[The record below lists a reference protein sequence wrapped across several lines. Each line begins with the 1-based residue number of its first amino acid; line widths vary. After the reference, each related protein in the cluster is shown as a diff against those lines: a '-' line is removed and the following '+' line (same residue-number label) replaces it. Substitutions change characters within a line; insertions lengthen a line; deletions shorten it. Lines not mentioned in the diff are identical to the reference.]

1 MPELPDLTVYLERV
15 EAVARDAPLRR
26 LRIGNPF
33 VLRTVAPAPA
43 AFEGLRL
50 LRTARI
56 GKRLVFEFEG
66 EHFALIHLMVLG
78 RLHWKK
84 PAVAIPKGSG
94 LAAFDFDHGTLLLVE
109 HGSKR
114 RAALHLLQGR
124 VGLQAFD
131 RGGLEVPQATPEAFA
146 AALARENHTLK
157 RALTDPGVLSAI
169 GNAYSD
175 EILHRAQLSP
185 FKTTRALSDAERQRL
200 YQATRAVLE
209 EWTVRLR
216 GEAGQGWPAK
226 VTAFRPEMAVHGR
239 YRQPCP
245 VCGAPV
251 QRIVYADN
259 EANYCARCQTE
270 GRLLADRAL
279 SRLLKSNWPKTLD
292 ELER

>member
-1 MPELPDLTVYLERV
+1 MPELPDLTVYLERI
-15 EAVARDAPLRR
+15 EAMARDAKLRR

-33 VLRTVAPAPA
+33 VLRSVAPAPA
-43 AFEGLRL
+43 ELDGRRL
-50 LRTARI
+50 LGTSRI

-66 EHFALIHLMVLG
+66 GYFAVIHLMILG

-84 PAVAIPKGSG
+84 PDAPMPKGSG
-94 LAAFDFDHGTLLLVE
+94 LAAFDFEHGTLLLVE

-114 RAALHLLQGR
+114 RAALHLVQG
-124 VGLQAFD
+124 LEALKAFE
-131 RGGLEVPQATPEAFA
+131 RGGLEVMDADPAHFA
-146 AALARENHTLK
+146 GALARENHTLK
-157 RALTDPGVLSAI
+157 RALTDPTVLAAI

-175 EILHRAQLSP
+175 EILHRARLSP
-185 FKTTRALSDAERQRL
+185 FKQTRSIKDEEMRRL
-200 YQATRAVLE
+200 FEATQAVMR
-209 EWTVRLR
+209 EWTERLR
-216 GEAGQGWPAK
+216 REAADKWPEK

-239 YRQPCP
+239 YKLPCP
-245 VCGAPV
+245 DCGAPV